1 MISVDPRSLLRLG
14 RHENEEA
21 ACRLGWSGSGV
32 RFKVSCTFLTVEAE
46 SFGDSYGPYLGVLAD
61 GAPIARWPLMP
72 GRHVYPVLMGM
83 EKGVSHEITILRD
96 SQPGGDEPLPVTLTA
111 LETDGEIAPA
121 EVKPRLIEFIGDSL
135 TAGEGCLGPV
145 SAMEWRMAWISHMGT
160 YAFRASQLLG
170 AEERVLALGGYGA
183 WRSWDDNADH
193 VMGRLYDR
201 LCAPV
206 AAGDIPYDFG
216 GREADAVV
224 INLGT
229 NDAGPMSRAEDRA
242 KAGREFKK
250 SAEEL
255 MCKVRQRQPGAYI
268 LWAYGL
274 CGGAMEKNILEA
286 VEARR
291 AAGDERT
298 GYLALTDCGQDLGSR
313 GHPGRGA
320 HERAAGEVAEAL
332 TRVWEGRL

>member
-1 MISVDPRSLLRLG
+1 MRKITVAMIALVTL
-14 RHENEEA
+14 A
-21 ACRLGWSGSGV
+21 ACGSADRKG
-32 RFKVSCTFLTVEAE
+32 AE
-46 SFGDSYGPYLGVLAD
+46 TPKD
-61 GAPIARWPLMP
+61 
-72 GRHVYPVLMGM
+72 
-83 EKGVSHEITILRD
+83 
-96 SQPGGDEPLPVTLTA
+96 
-111 LETDGEIAPA
+111 
-121 EVKPRLIEFIGDSL
+121 
-135 TAGEGCLGPV
+135 
-145 SAMEWRMAWISHMGT
+145 
-160 YAFRASQLLG
+160 QLLKTLS
-170 AEERVLALGGYGA
+170 A
-183 WRSWDDNADH
+183 S
-193 VMGRLYDR
+193 
-201 LCAPV
+201 V

-229 NDAGPMSRAEDRA
+229 NDAGPVSRAEDRA
-242 KAGREFKK
+242 EAGREFKK

-274 CGGAMEKNILEA
+274 CGGAMDKDILEA

-291 AAGDERT
+291 AAGDKRV